1 MATSKNRINA
11 YVDDISD
18 QAFKEWC
25 VTNACTA
32 SKGVELLIKQCLLG
46 VAQNQATGNVPIAD
60 NVVTKEALD
69 IAIAEVETKFK
80 NQLGDFRSEVA
91 DTAITDG
98 TMRSAI
104 NPLVERIDS
113 LENELKKDEPLG

>member
-98 TMRSAI
+98 TMRSVIA
-104 NPLVERIDS
+104 PLIEEI
-113 LENELKKDEPLG
+113 EKLKKLDGIE

>member
-46 VAQNQATGNVPIAD
+46 VAQNQATGNVPIVD

-80 NQLGDFRSEVA
+80 NQLGDFKSLVF
-91 DTAITDG
+91 DTAPTIEG
-98 TMRSAI
+98 MKAAI
-104 NPLVERIDS
+104 APLREEIEV
-113 LENELKKDEPLG
+113 LKKLDGIE

>member
-46 VAQNQATGNVPIAD
+46 VAQNQATGNVPIVD

-69 IAIAEVETKFK
+69 IAIAELETNFK

-91 DTAITDG
+91 DVAVTEGRMT
-98 TMRSAI
+98 SAI
-104 NPLVERIDS
+104 APLVTRIES
-113 LENELKKDEPLG
+113 LEAELKKELPLG